1 MYQAQITDTKTGAPV
16 TDQATAD
23 QISQSLAVRAAEAVD
38 AEQGIWL
45 VDLGHA
51 DETRLEQDGY
61 LTIQIDGYTVEIDL
75 P

>member
-1 MYQAQITDTKTGAPV
+1 MYQAQITKDGQPV

-23 QISQSLAVRAAEAVD
+23 QVSQSLAVRAAEAID

-45 VDLGHA
+45 VDLGYA
-51 DETRLEQDGY
+51 DQARLEQDGY
-61 LTIQIDGYTVEIDL
+61 LTIQIDGYTVEVDL

>member
-1 MYQAQITDTKTGAPV
+1 MYQAQITKNAQPV

-23 QISQSLAVRAAEAVD
+23 QVSQSLAVRAAEAVD
-38 AEQGIWL
+38 AEQGTWL
-45 VDLGHA
+45 VDLGYA
-51 DETRLEQDGY
+51 DQARLEQDGY

>member
-1 MYQAQITDTKTGAPV
+1 MYQAQITKNSTPV

-23 QISQSLAVRAAEAVD
+23 QISQSLAVKPAEAID

-45 VDLGHA
+45 VDLGYT
-51 DETRLEQDGY
+51 DETRLENDGY

>member
-1 MYQAQITDTKTGAPV
+1 MYQAQITKNGTPV

-23 QISQSLAVRAAEAVD
+23 RISQSLAVHAAEAVD
-38 AEQGIWL
+38 TEQGIWL

-51 DETRLEQDGY
+51 DEARLEQDGY
-61 LTIQIDGYTVEIDL
+61 ITIEIGGCTVEIDL

>member
-1 MYQAQITDTKTGAPV
+1 MYQAQITKNAQPV

-23 QISQSLAVRAAEAVD
+23 QISRSLAVQPAEAID

-45 VDLGHA
+45 VDLGYA
-51 DETRLEQDGY
+51 DETRLEHDGY

>member
-1 MYQAQITDTKTGAPV
+1 MYQAQITKNAQPV

-38 AEQGIWL
+38 TEQGIWL

-61 LTIQIDGYTVEIDL
+61 LTIQVGGYTVEIDL